1 MVKNQN
7 PPGNAA
13 AIFWRCQDNAQFNI
27 HINHT
32 FIGAAKSP
40 KPNQKFKTLIEK
52 ETKKNLGNFG
62 DKAIKSISAHRGLQ
76 MGLLFFDL
84 YHTLLN
90 LARLITCFHYYTY
103 ILTVHI
109 WENLVEEE
117 AHTHG
122 DLMMIVT
129 KTEEICCFLS
139 AYLIEFQLLIHLTI
153 FPKLERHQASFW
165 QNQSHPIFKN
175 RYLQI

>member
-109 WENLVEEE
+109 WENFVEEE

-122 DLMMIVT
+122 DFNDDCDKNWGDMLFPLCISDWIQPPNSSDNFSQTWTTLSFTLT
-129 KTEEICCFLS
+129 KS
-139 AYLIEFQLLIHLTI
+139 VSSNFQ
-153 FPKLERHQASFW
+153 K
-165 QNQSHPIFKN
+165 
-175 RYLQI
+175 

>member
-52 ETKKNLGNFG
+52 ETKKNLGNFC
-62 DKAIKSISAHRGLQ
+62 DKSIKSISAHRGLQ
-76 MGLLFFDL
+76 MGLLFFDR

-103 ILTVHI
+103 TLTVCHLRKLGRRFIHMVIWWWLWQKLRRYAVSSPHI
-109 WENLVEEE
+109 WL
-117 AHTHG
+117 
-122 DLMMIVT
+122 
-129 KTEEICCFLS
+129 KS
-139 AYLIEFQLLIHLTI
+139 
-153 FPKLERHQASFW
+153 SF
-165 QNQSHPIFKN
+165 
-175 RYLQI
+175 